1 MASEHGTV
9 EGVTGVADGVQGQ
22 GLRIVGLN
30 AFLPGFRL
38 VHEFAERNGHEVVLV
53 VTLPETGRYGAAV
66 QPMVTGLP
74 EQTDV
79 LITRKLRTVAAPV
92 IDALRP
98 DVIISAAF
106 PRLIPPEILEIPKYG
121 AINCHPSP
129 LPAGRGPTPQRL
141 IYEGDERVGATVHRT
156 AAGFDTGAILA
167 QRIVPLPDDLNGTGI
182 MQVWGYLLG
191 QCLDEAV
198 PHLVAGDPGE
208 PQDPAAAGE
217 APFFTEAELLLDLT
231 EPSAVVRR
239 KAAALNVTSPQA
251 KVHLAGTTYVITRTD
266 VVPAGSVSM
275 SEPGSVLEEH
285 EDGWTVQTGDLP
297 LRLTD

>member
-1 MASEHGTV
+1 MSE
-9 EGVTGVADGVQGQ
+9 

-53 VTLPETGRYGAAV
+53 VTLPESGRYGES
-66 QPMVTGLP
+66 QPMVAGLP
-74 EQTDV
+74 DQTNV

-106 PRLIPPEILEIPKYG
+106 PRLIPAEILEIPKYG

-141 IYEGDERVGATVHRT
+141 IYEGADRVGATVHRT
-156 AAGFDTGAILA
+156 AAEFDTGTILA
-167 QRIVPLPDDLNGTGI
+167 QRFGPLPDDLNGSGI
-182 MQVWGYLLG
+182 MQVWRELLS

-198 PHLVAGDPGE
+198 PRLVAGDPGE
-208 PQDPAAAGE
+208 RQDPAAATE
-217 APFFTEAELLLDLT
+217 APFFTEAEMLLDLT

-251 KVHLAGTTYVITRTD
+251 KVQLAGTTYVVSRTD
-266 VVPAGSVSM
+266 VVASALTAA
-275 SEPGSVLEEH
+275 PGSILEVH
-285 EDGWTVQTGDLP
+285 NDGWTVHTGDEP
-297 LRLTD
+297 LRLTR

>member
-1 MASEHGTV
+1 M
-9 EGVTGVADGVQGQ
+9 EGVMGVSSGVE
-22 GLRIVGLN
+22 GLRIVSLN
-30 AFLPGFRL
+30 AFLPGHRL
-38 VHEFAERNGHEVVLV
+38 VHDFAARNGHEVVLV

-66 QPMVTGLP
+66 QPMVAGLP
-74 EQTDV
+74 EETNV

-98 DVIISAAF
+98 DVVISAAF
-106 PRLIPPEILEIPKYG
+106 PRLIPAEILEIPKYG
-121 AINCHPSP
+121 AINCHPST

-156 AAGFDTGAILA
+156 AAEFDTGAILA
-167 QRIVPLPDDLNGTGI
+167 QRVAPLPDDLNGTGI
-182 MQVWGYLLG
+182 MQVWGELLS

-198 PHLVAGDPGE
+198 PRLVAGDPGE
-208 PQDPAAAGE
+208 PQDPAAATE
-217 APFFTEAELLLDLT
+217 APLFTDEELLLDLT

-251 KVHLAGTTYVITRTD
+251 KVRLAGTTYVVARTD
-266 VVPAGSVSM
+266 AVPAGSTST

-285 EDGWTVQTGDLP
+285 EDGWIVQTADLP
-297 LRLTD
+297 LRLTRG